1 MNTTEKRAN
10 DQVKSE
16 SRSIYGT
23 GEKEKI
29 KQSASHKVYRH
40 EFFLQKTADA
50 EEKMDLT
57 LNKLMDEEISIL
69 DIF

>member
-29 KQSASHKVYRH
+29 K
-40 EFFLQKTADA
+40 
-50 EEKMDLT
+50 
-57 LNKLMDEEISIL
+57 
-69 DIF
+69 